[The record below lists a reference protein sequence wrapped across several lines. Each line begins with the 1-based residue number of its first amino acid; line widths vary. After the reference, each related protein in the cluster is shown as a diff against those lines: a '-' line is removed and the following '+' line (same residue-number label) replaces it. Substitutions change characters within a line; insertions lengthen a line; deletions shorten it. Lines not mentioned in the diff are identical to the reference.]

1 MCRLYVVAVVFLQN
15 LWLKTMHESILLP
28 KCNKVDKIVNK
39 LNLVN
44 NYYQQNSAFLF
55 YFLFLYFKIF
65 VLPFHLD
72 LFFFFT
78 YKSQNSILMQTFLTK
93 LDTVHVN
100 IPLPNVISWIK
111 LNKLNL
117 VIHCTYGWIIIT
129 NKIDIFFIF
138 LFVLQN
144 VRFVFPFGSFFFVP
158 RNHKILF

>member
-28 KCNKVDKIVNK
+28 KCNKVDKFVNK

-65 VLPFHLD
+65 VSPFHLD

-117 VIHCTYGWIIIT
+117 VIHCTYG
-129 NKIDIFFIF
+129 
-138 LFVLQN
+138 
-144 VRFVFPFGSFFFVP
+144 
-158 RNHKILF
+158 